1 LGAEPYNQ
9 PHREVNAVALTHA
22 GIVSQ
27 VVEDTGRSDKAD
39 EIGNYVNRSQNI
51 IVRDASLMNHDFTCL
66 KKEKTASTADGT
78 KTYKFPLNM
87 KSLYDLRICESG
99 SSGKLHTLTA
109 RAQDAARPYPEGG
122 AEGFPTKYIPWGIYF
137 ELSPIPDNTYT
148 MHIRY
153 LRWPVVMT
161 TGAESELLYMDEVII
176 KCADW
181 LTVLSLNIEPDIRRF
196 QSEYRSMLRAAVT
209 SDRQA
214 HKYDTK
220 VKAQPFV
227 GGRTSL
233 EREHWLKPSLP

>member
-1 LGAEPYNQ
+1 M
-9 PHREVNAVALTHA
+9 ALTHA
-22 GIVSQ
+22 GLVSQ
-27 VVEDTGRSDKAD
+27 VEEDTGRSDKTT

-51 IVRDASLMNHDFTCL
+51 IVRDASMMNHDFTCL

-87 KSLYDLRICESG
+87 KSLYDLRIAEAG
-99 SSGKLHTLTA
+99 NEKKLYTLTA
-109 RAQDAARPYPEGG
+109 QAQDSVRPYPEDD
-122 AEGFPTKYIPWGIYF
+122 AEGCPSKYIPWGIYF

-161 TGAESELLYMDEVII
+161 TGDESELLYMDEVII

-181 LTVLSLNIEPDIRRF
+181 LTVLSLNLEPDIRRF
-196 QSEYRSMLRAAVT
+196 QSEYRNLLKGAVQ

-214 HKYDTK
+214 HKYDT
-220 VKAQPFV
+220 VIKAQPFM

-233 EREHWLKPSLP
+233 EPSYWLKPSYNRTPG